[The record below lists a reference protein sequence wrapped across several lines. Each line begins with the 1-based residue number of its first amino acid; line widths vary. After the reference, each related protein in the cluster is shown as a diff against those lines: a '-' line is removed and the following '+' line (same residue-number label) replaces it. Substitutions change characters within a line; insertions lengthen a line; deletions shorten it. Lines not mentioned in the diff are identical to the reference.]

1 MKCSVFLQTQTQQWL
16 NYFQTSSL
24 GTSLKTIFPARQLLA
39 SSSFM
44 TSEASRERTR
54 EWVTKPRVS
63 FHVLLSSDYS
73 RFPQMESLLTRYP
86 LDRVLTS
93 YLTRGEKGYKILNHN
108 VLLHDKMQLIS
119 CAPQKP
125 VSFYKTGRLF
135 ISILSKKIQHPKA
148 QHVNG

>member
-1 MKCSVFLQTQTQQWL
+1 
-16 NYFQTSSL
+16 
-24 GTSLKTIFPARQLLA
+24 
-39 SSSFM
+39 
-44 TSEASRERTR
+44 
-54 EWVTKPRVS
+54 
-63 FHVLLSSDYS
+63 
-73 RFPQMESLLTRYP
+73 MESLLTGYP

-125 VSFYKTGRLF
+125 VSFYKTGCLF